1 MTVLGLGAAPV
12 FALLFLVLYVLGRRR
27 DPRMLRNGVFLT
39 AAVLFGLGTV
49 VAVLTRVVPGF
60 SLLVAVVLLLV
71 PLAVVVLGVALV
83 ANGLQMLRAEGRS
96 VGNLLS
102 LAAGVAVFVLPAVAI
117 ALLVSGSG
125 EGFTLWDGTKIA
137 VAVLMVFVCGYFAL
151 SLVAFALYSVV
162 YGRTRHGI
170 VPDTIVVLGSGLVH
184 GEVPPLLQSRLDRA
198 LGVYRAERSAGR
210 RPLLVPSGGQGDD
223 EPRPE
228 GTAMAE
234 YLVANGAD
242 PDDVVPETAS
252 RNTRENLRFSR
263 DVQTAAGRDGQMV
276 VVTNNYHVLRA
287 ATLARRLD
295 LPAQVV
301 GARTAAYYVPSAF
314 LREFAAVI
322 VEHRWLN
329 VIACTPFV
337 LFTGFLLWESFQQ

>member
-1 MTVLGLGAAPV
+1 MTALGAAPL
-12 FALLFLVLYVLGRRR
+12 FALLFLVLYLVGRRR

-39 AAVLFGLGTV
+39 AALLFGLATV
-49 VAVLTRVVPGF
+49 AALLTAVVPGF
-60 SLLVAVVLLLV
+60 GVLVAVVLLLV
-71 PLAVVVLGVALV
+71 PLAVVVLGVALI
-83 ANGLQMLRAEGRS
+83 ANGFQMLRAEGRS
-96 VGNLLS
+96 LGNLLS

-117 ALLVSGSG
+117 ALFVSGSG
-125 EGFTLWDGTKIA
+125 TGFTLWDGTRIA
-137 VAVLMVFVCGYFAL
+137 LAVLLVFVCGYFAL
-151 SLVAFALYSVV
+151 SLLAFAVYSVV
-162 YGRTRHGI
+162 YGRTRHGV
-170 VPDTIVVLGSGLVH
+170 VPDAIVVLGSGLVH
-184 GEVPPLLQSRLDRA
+184 GEVPPLLRSRLDRA
-198 LGVYRAERSAGR
+198 LTVYRAERDAGR
-210 RPLLVPSGGQGDD
+210 RPLLIPSGGQGDD

-242 PDDVVPETAS
+242 PDDVAPETAS
-252 RNTRENLRFSR
+252 RNTRENLRLSR
-263 DVQTAAGRDGQMV
+263 DVQTAAGRDGQIV

-314 LREFAAVI
+314 LREFVAVV

-329 VIACTPFV
+329 VLACTPFV
-337 LFTGFLLWESFQQ
+337 LFTGFLLWESLQQR

>member
-1 MTVLGLGAAPV
+1 MTALGAAPL
-12 FALLFLVLYVLGRRR
+12 FALLFLVLYLVGRRR

-39 AAVLFGLGTV
+39 AALLFGLATV
-49 VAVLTRVVPGF
+49 AALLTAVVPGF
-60 SLLVAVVLLLV
+60 GVLVAVVLLLV
-71 PLAVVVLGVALV
+71 PLAVVVLGVALI
-83 ANGLQMLRAEGRS
+83 ANGFQMLRAEGRS
-96 VGNLLS
+96 LGNLLS

-117 ALLVSGSG
+117 ALFVSGSG
-125 EGFTLWDGTKIA
+125 TGFTLWDGTRIA
-137 VAVLMVFVCGYFAL
+137 LAVLLVFVCGYFTL
-151 SLVAFALYSVV
+151 SLLAFAVYSVV
-162 YGRTRHGI
+162 YGRTRHGV
-170 VPDTIVVLGSGLVH
+170 VPDAIVVLGSGLVH
-184 GEVPPLLQSRLDRA
+184 GEVPPLLRSRLDRA
-198 LGVYRAERSAGR
+198 LTVYRAERDAGR
-210 RPLLVPSGGQGDD
+210 RPLLIPSGGQGDD

-242 PDDVVPETAS
+242 PDDVAPETAS
-252 RNTRENLRFSR
+252 RNTRENLRLSR
-263 DVQTAAGRDGQMV
+263 DVQTAAGRDGQIV

-314 LREFAAVI
+314 LREFVAVV

-329 VIACTPFV
+329 VLACTPFV
-337 LFTGFLLWESFQQ
+337 LFTGFLLWESLQQR

>member
-1 MTVLGLGAAPV
+1 MLGLGAAPV

-39 AAVLFGLGTV
+39 AAVLFGLATV

-102 LAAGVAVFVLPAVAI
+102 LAAGVAVFVLPAIAI

-137 VAVLMVFVCGYFAL
+137 IAVLMVFVCGYFAL

-184 GEVPPLLQSRLDRA
+184 GEVPPLLQS
-198 LGVYRAERSAGR
+198 
-210 RPLLVPSGGQGDD
+210 
-223 EPRPE
+223 
-228 GTAMAE
+228 
-234 YLVANGAD
+234 
-242 PDDVVPETAS
+242 
-252 RNTRENLRFSR
+252 
-263 DVQTAAGRDGQMV
+263 
-276 VVTNNYHVLRA
+276 
-287 ATLARRLD
+287 
-295 LPAQVV
+295 
-301 GARTAAYYVPSAF
+301 
-314 LREFAAVI
+314 
-322 VEHRWLN
+322 
-329 VIACTPFV
+329 
-337 LFTGFLLWESFQQ
+337 

>member
-1 MTVLGLGAAPV
+1 MTALGAAPL
-12 FALLFLVLYVLGRRR
+12 FALLFLVLYLVGRRR

-39 AAVLFGLGTV
+39 AALLFGLATV
-49 VAVLTRVVPGF
+49 AALLTAVVPGF
-60 SLLVAVVLLLV
+60 GVLVAVVLLLV
-71 PLAVVVLGVALV
+71 PLAVVVLGVALI
-83 ANGLQMLRAEGRS
+83 ANGFQMLRAEGRS
-96 VGNLLS
+96 LGNLLS

-117 ALLVSGSG
+117 ALFVSGSG
-125 EGFTLWDGTKIA
+125 TGFTLWDGTRIAIA
-137 VAVLMVFVCGYFAL
+137 VLLVFVCGYFAL
-151 SLVAFALYSVV
+151 SLLAFAVYSVV
-162 YGRTRHGI
+162 YGRTRHGV
-170 VPDTIVVLGSGLVH
+170 VPDAIVVLGSGLVH
-184 GEVPPLLQSRLDRA
+184 GEVPPLLRSRLDRA
-198 LGVYRAERSAGR
+198 LTVYRAERDAGR
-210 RPLLVPSGGQGDD
+210 RPLLIPSGGQGDD

-242 PDDVVPETAS
+242 PDDVAPETAS
-252 RNTRENLRFSR
+252 RNTRENLRLSR
-263 DVQTAAGRDGQMV
+263 DVQTAAGRDGQIV

-314 LREFAAVI
+314 LREFVAVV

-329 VIACTPFV
+329 VLACTPFV
-337 LFTGFLLWESFQQ
+337 LFTGFLLWESLQQR

>member
-1 MTVLGLGAAPV
+1 M
-12 FALLFLVLYVLGRRR
+12 FALLFLVLYLVGRRR

-39 AAVLFGLGTV
+39 AALLFGLATV
-49 VAVLTRVVPGF
+49 AALLTAVVPGF
-60 SLLVAVVLLLV
+60 GVLVAVVLLLV
-71 PLAVVVLGVALV
+71 PLAVVVLGVALI
-83 ANGLQMLRAEGRS
+83 ANGFQMLRAEGRS
-96 VGNLLS
+96 LGNLLS

-117 ALLVSGSG
+117 ALFVSGSG
-125 EGFTLWDGTKIA
+125 TGFTLWDGTRIA
-137 VAVLMVFVCGYFAL
+137 LAVLLVFVCGYFAL
-151 SLVAFALYSVV
+151 SLLAFAVYSVV
-162 YGRTRHGI
+162 YGRTRHGV
-170 VPDTIVVLGSGLVH
+170 VPDAIVVLGSGLVH
-184 GEVPPLLQSRLDRA
+184 GEVPPLLRSRLDRA
-198 LGVYRAERSAGR
+198 LTVYRAERDAGR
-210 RPLLVPSGGQGDD
+210 RPLLIPSGGQGDD

-242 PDDVVPETAS
+242 PDDVAPETAS
-252 RNTRENLRFSR
+252 RNTRENLRLSR
-263 DVQTAAGRDGQMV
+263 DVQTAAGRDGQIV

-314 LREFAAVI
+314 LREFVAVV

-329 VIACTPFV
+329 VLACTPFV
-337 LFTGFLLWESFQQ
+337 LFTGFLLWESLQQR